1 MTRSEARELAFAV
14 GFERLLAKEAVDEI
28 ISAAEEVREVR
39 IPSFTKKISKG
50 VEENEAKVDEI
61 IERNLKGWKLHRL
74 STVALSI
81 LRIAVYEIY
90 FEADIP
96 ISVSINEAV
105 ELSKKYGDESDARFV
120 NGVLSDVAKE
130 HGNKDE

>member
-14 GFERLLAKEAVDEI
+14 GFERLLAKESVDEI
-28 ISAAEEVREVR
+28 LSAAEEIRDVS
-39 IPSFTKKISKG
+39 IPSFTKRISKG
-50 VEENEAKVDEI
+50 VEEKETEVDAV
-61 IERNLKGWKLHRL
+61 IERNLKGWKLSRL

-90 FEADIP
+90 YEEKIP
-96 ISVSINEAV
+96 VSVSINEAV
-105 ELSKKYGDESDARFV
+105 ELSKTYGDESDARFV

-130 HGNKDE
+130 YGKKDE

>member
-14 GFERLLAKEAVDEI
+14 GFERLLAKESVDEI
-28 ISAAEEVREVR
+28 LSAAEEIRDVS
-39 IPSFTKKISKG
+39 IPSFTKRISKG
-50 VEENEAKVDEI
+50 VEEKETQVDAV
-61 IERNLKGWKLHRL
+61 IERNLKGWKLSRL

-90 FEADIP
+90 YEEKIP
-96 ISVSINEAV
+96 VSVSINEAV
-105 ELSKKYGDESDARFV
+105 ELSKTYGDESDARFV

-130 HGNKDE
+130 YGKKEE

>member
-1 MTRSEARELAFAV
+1 MTRSEARELSFAV
-14 GFERLLAKEAVDEI
+14 GFERLLAKESVDEI

-39 IPSFTKKISKG
+39 IPSFTKRISKG
-50 VEENEAKVDEI
+50 VEENEEAIDAI
-61 IERNLKGWKLHRL
+61 IERNLKGWKLNRL

-90 FEADIP
+90 YEDDIP
-96 ISVSINEAV
+96 VSVSINEAV

-130 HGNKDE
+130 KAKKDE

>member
-14 GFERLLAKEAVDEI
+14 GFERLLAKESVDEI
-28 ISAAEEVREVR
+28 LSAAEEIRDVS
-39 IPSFTKKISKG
+39 IPSFTKRISKG
-50 VEENEAKVDEI
+50 VEEKETEVDAV
-61 IERNLKGWKLHRL
+61 IERNLKGWKLGRL

-90 FEADIP
+90 YEEKIP
-96 ISVSINEAV
+96 VSVSINEAV
-105 ELSKKYGDESDARFV
+105 ELSKTYGDESDARFV

-130 HGNKDE
+130 YGKKDE

>member
-14 GFERLLAKEAVDEI
+14 GFERLLAKESVDEI
-28 ISAAEEVREVR
+28 LSAAEEIRDVS
-39 IPSFTKKISKG
+39 IPSFTKRISKG
-50 VEENEAKVDEI
+50 VEEKETQVDAV
-61 IERNLKGWKLHRL
+61 IERNLKGWKLSRL

-90 FEADIP
+90 YEEKIP
-96 ISVSINEAV
+96 VSVSINEAV
-105 ELSKKYGDESDARFV
+105 ELSKTYGDESDARFV

-130 HGNKDE
+130 YGKKDE

>member
-14 GFERLLAKEAVDEI
+14 GFERLLAKESVDEI
-28 ISAAEEVREVR
+28 LSAAEEIRDVS
-39 IPSFTKKISKG
+39 IPSFTKRISKG
-50 VEENEAKVDEI
+50 VEEKETEVDAV
-61 IERNLKGWKLHRL
+61 IERNLKGWKLNRL

-90 FEADIP
+90 YEEKIP
-96 ISVSINEAV
+96 VSVSINEAV
-105 ELSKKYGDESDARFV
+105 ELSKTYGDESDARFV

-130 HGNKDE
+130 YGKKDE